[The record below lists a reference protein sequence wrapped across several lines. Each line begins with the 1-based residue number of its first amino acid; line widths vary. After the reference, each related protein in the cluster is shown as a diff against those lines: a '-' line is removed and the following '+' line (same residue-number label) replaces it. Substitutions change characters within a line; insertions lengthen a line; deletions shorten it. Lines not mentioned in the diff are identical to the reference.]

1 MKRTVTIKDV
11 AQKAGCGISTVS
23 RVLNGSGAASAQT
36 REKVLAAAD
45 SLGFVFSDIGR
56 SLQSKRTRTLGCIVP
71 SLANPV
77 FAEAVQGLQQE
88 AQEGGYQMLL
98 ACSNYK
104 IRDEIE
110 ATRLLLAKHVDGII
124 LTVSDVTQSASLD
137 MIVERDIPACLMF
150 NKPHPHIPASCIDN
164 FEAAKDVAKAF
175 HHHEHL
181 HTGFLALR
189 FHSSDR
195 SRERFE
201 GFSAGCQELGMSA
214 PVLLEIDEQDGDLS
228 NLLHSLLSEND
239 KLTGIFASNDFL
251 ALAAIRTATALGK
264 RVPQDLSIVGFDG
277 IEIGRMV
284 EPSLATIATD
294 TRDMGRLA
302 ARYVL
307 GQLSTDAELPPPLKE
322 EVKAPLPDLTLP
334 YHFRDG
340 GSLHAPIR
348 KSKDGAKAATLTP
361 SSHKTPNPLLK
372 NQGE

>member
-11 AQKAGCGISTVS
+11 AQKAGCGVSTVS
-23 RVLNGSGAASAQT
+23 RVLNGSGAASTQT

-45 SLGFVFSDIGR
+45 GLGFVFSDIGR
-56 SLQSKRTRTLGCIVP
+56 SLQSNRTRTIGCIVP

-77 FAEAVQGLQQE
+77 FAEAVQGLQEE
-88 AQEGGYQMLL
+88 AQGAGYQMLL

-104 IRDEIE
+104 TLDETE
-110 ATRLLLAKHVDGII
+110 AARLLLAKHVDGII
-124 LTVSDVTQSASLD
+124 LTVSDVTESSALD
-137 MIVERDIPACLMF
+137 MILQRDIPACLMF
-150 NKPHPHIPASCIDN
+150 NKPHEHIPASCIDN
-164 FEAAKDVAKAF
+164 FGAARVVAEAF
-175 HHHEHL
+175 HTHEHI

-201 GFSAGCQELGMSA
+201 GFTAGCRELGMSE
-214 PVLLEIDEQDGDLS
+214 PLLLEIEEQDGDLS
-228 NLLHSLLSEND
+228 SLLHSLLSEND
-239 KLTGIFASNDFL
+239 QLTGIFASNDFL
-251 ALAAIRTATALGK
+251 ALAAIRASKALGK
-264 RVPQDLSIVGFDG
+264 DVPEDLSIVGFDG

-284 EPSLATIATD
+284 EPSLATIATN

-302 ARYVL
+302 ARHVL
-307 GQLSTDAELPPPLKE
+307 DQLKTEKDHSPISQEAAQ
-322 EVKAPLPDLTLP
+322 VPLPDLTLP

-348 KSKDGAKAATLTP
+348 KNEDGAKAATLTP